1 MFIQCASRF
10 LHYSW
15 TRHVSVSSL
24 SEAELNSAHTDSQI
38 LSDRLSPS
46 SAGIENPAYYALA
59 SERGGGASAA
69 AAGTPLQQPRH
80 DGLPAPLRDIAVQ
93 ARLPPLRLLMPT
105 VPLPTP
111 LSPTHHP
118 PSLLAPCFF
127 LPLPFQPILQSA
139 SRQAFLLPSVGIRS
153 GRQPWPEAAGV
164 GNLSGRD
171 LRHK

>member
-1 MFIQCASRF
+1 MFIICASRF
-10 LHYSW
+10 LLYSW
-15 TRHVSVSSL
+15 ASHVSVSSL
-24 SEAELNSAHTDSQI
+24 SETELNSAHTDSQI

-46 SAGIENPAYYALA
+46 SAGIEKPNALA
-59 SERGGGASAA
+59 SERGDGASAA
-69 AAGTPLQQPRH
+69 AASTPLQQPRH

-153 GRQPWPEAAGV
+153 GRQPRPEAAGV